1 MPDHETPAPALLFE
15 HQFCFPLY
23 SAANAM
29 VRAYRPELE
38 PLGLTYLQ
46 YMVMLI
52 LWEQDGVSVGE
63 LGEKLHLDSGTLTP
77 LLKRLE
83 SKSLLRR
90 RINDQDERMKCL
102 ELTPEG
108 RALRKQAE
116 QIPEKV
122 LCRVNMNMTQLQALK
137 QQCESLIAQ
146 LEHAPPSER

>member
-1 MPDHETPAPALLFE
+1 MPDQQPPTSPLLFE
-15 HQFCFPLY
+15 HQICFPLY

-52 LWEQDGVSVGE
+52 LWEKDGISVGD

-83 SKSLLRR
+83 NKALLRR
-90 RINDQDERMKCL
+90 RISDHDERMKCL
-102 ELTPEG
+102 ELTREG
-108 RALRKQAE
+108 HALREQAE
-116 QIPEKV
+116 NIPEKV
-122 LCRVNMNMTQLQALK
+122 RCRIDMSMSQLQQLK
-137 QQCESLIAQ
+137 QQCESLISQLNAQ
-146 LEHAPPSER
+146 S